1 MRRAAVANRSQSS
14 KALKIVKELDAFPKV
29 PDNFK
34 ETTASG
40 GGISLVT
47 FVFIFILVISEIQYY
62 TNTELKFEYAV
73 DTELEGKLQIN
84 IDMTVAMR
92 CEFMGADILD
102 QTGQD
107 TYSFGKLEMT
117 SVPFELTPQQ
127 KRFHEITRQVN
138 QYMREEYHAIQEL
151 LWISGHTPLLSG
163 MPRSDLNPENRPLDG
178 CRVHGSLDLN
188 KVAGNFHITAGK
200 SIPVIPR
207 GHAHLAMMVSESD
220 YNFSHRI
227 DHFSF
232 GERHSGI
239 VNPLDGEEQITKN
252 NYHLFQYFMKIVPTE
267 VNTYANNL
275 NTYQFSVTERNRTIS
290 HSGGSHG
297 VPGIFVKYDLTA
309 LKIKVMEQHKPY
321 WQFLVRLCG
330 IIGGV
335 FVVSGLLH
343 DGVGLIVDI
352 LCCRFKI
359 GKYGDTKT
367 IPVAEPVVLG
377 GPSET
382 FNHQYTTLPT
392 NNLQNSDT
400 DFNPVDLVTDSYTG
414 DSIKQNGTNL
424 LSSER

>member
-1 MRRAAVANRSQSS
+1 MRRVAVANKSQSS
-14 KALKIVKELDAFPKV
+14 KALKVVKELDAFPKV

-34 ETTASG
+34 ETSASG

-47 FVFIFILVISEIQYY
+47 FVFIFILVVSEIQYY
-62 TNTELKFEYAV
+62 TNTSLKFDYEV

-92 CEFMGADILD
+92 CEFIGADILD

-107 TYSFGKLEMT
+107 TYSFGKLELQNT
-117 SVPFELTPQQ
+117 PYELTPKQ
-127 KRFHEITRQVN
+127 KRFHEITRHMN
-138 QYMREEYHAIQEL
+138 QYMREEYHAVQEL
-151 LWISGHTPLLSG
+151 LWLSGHSPMIGG
-163 MPRSDLNPENRPLDG
+163 MPESELKPDTRKADG
-178 CRVHGSLDLN
+178 CRVHGSLELN

-207 GHAHLAMMVSESD
+207 GHAHLAMMVSETD

-232 GERHSGI
+232 GERHGGI
-239 VNPLDGEEQITKN
+239 VNPLDGEEQVTKN

-267 VNTYANNL
+267 VRTYANQL
-275 NTYQFSVTERNRTIS
+275 DTYQFSVTERNRTIN

-309 LKIKVMEQHKPY
+309 LKIRVREEHKPY

-330 IIGGV
+330 IIGGI

-359 GKYGDTKT
+359 GKYGDTKS
-367 IPVAEPVVLG
+367 IPVAKPLVLG
-377 GPSET
+377 GT
-382 FNHQYTTLPT
+382 DDTVNQYTTMPLS
-392 NNLQNSDT
+392 NNLQNSNNG
-400 DFNPVDLVTDSYTG
+400 FNPVDLVTDSYSN
-414 DSIKQNGTNL
+414 DMVKQNGTNFT
-424 LSSER
+424 SSER